1 MTAKTILVLFPKD
14 WDQVELAHPRYQG
27 RYRFV
32 FEGFDLFR
40 FPGNARLLTFDARRF
55 IDRLVRRYRGRIDG
69 VVSNNEHFGAL
80 IAAVLAQRLGLP
92 GTDPAVVIAAQH
104 KYYARCLQVRCVP
117 EAVPRHEVL
126 PYSRVAVAAPQM
138 GFPCFV
144 KPVKATY
151 SVLARRVDSLAQLQ
165 ALLDF
170 SPLERLIL
178 GRLVRPFDDLMP
190 LYTPFDIGAR
200 AMIAEDI
207 IEGVQ
212 VNIDGFVHRGRVT
225 VLGIVDEVMYP
236 GTQAFMR
243 FEYPSR
249 LPSAV
254 QQRMAALIER
264 LLAGM
269 DYVHGFFNVELM
281 FDPASDAIRVVEIN
295 PRMASQIVNLYRR
308 VDGCDPY
315 GMLLDLALGA
325 APEVQRGAG
334 EFRAAA
340 SFVFRRFDGR
350 APERVPGAAQIA
362 AMQRRHP
369 DARLMLYRKRGTGLA
384 REMKWLG
391 SHRYAV
397 LNLGGRDAADLQS
410 RYEAI
415 SRELSLDAGAVP
427 ASPALMG
434 ASAAST

>member
-1 MTAKTILVLFPKD
+1 MAVKTILVLFPKD
-14 WDQVELAHPRYQG
+14 WDRVELEHPRYRG
-27 RYRFV
+27 CYRFV

-40 FPGNARLLTFDARRF
+40 FPGNARLLTFDVRRF
-55 IDRLVRRYRGRIDG
+55 VDRLVRRHRGCIDG

-80 IAAVLAQRLGLP
+80 IAAVVAQRLGLP

-104 KYYARCLQVRCVP
+104 KYYARCLQARCIP
-117 EAVPRHEVL
+117 DAVPRYEVL
-126 PYSRVAVAAPQM
+126 PYTRSAAAVPRM

-170 SPLERLIL
+170 SLLERLIL

-200 AMIAEDI
+200 AMIAEEI
-207 IEGVQ
+207 LEGVQ
-212 VNIDGFVHRGRVT
+212 VNIDGFVHNGRIT

-249 LPSAV
+249 LPPAV
-254 QQRMAALIER
+254 QQRMAVLTET

-269 DYVHGFFNVELM
+269 DYDHGFFNVELM
-281 FDPASDAIRVVEIN
+281 FDPASDVIRVVEIN
-295 PRMASQIVNLYRR
+295 PRMATQIVNLYRR

-315 GMLLDLALGA
+315 GMLLDLSVGNTPVAVRA
-325 APEVQRGAG
+325 EG

-350 APERVPGAAQIA
+350 APGRVPGAEQIA
-362 AMQRRHP
+362 AMHSRYP
-369 DARLMLYRKRGTGLA
+369 DVRLMLYPKRGTGLA

-397 LNLGGRDAADLQS
+397 LNLGGRDADDLQA
-410 RYEAI
+410 RYEMI
-415 SRELSLDAGAVP
+415 SRELALDAGAAP
-427 ASPALMG
+427 MSAGAMTASG
-434 ASAAST
+434 AST

>member
-1 MTAKTILVLFPKD
+1 MAVKRILVLFPKD
-14 WDQVELAHPRYQG
+14 WDCAELEHPRYRG
-27 RYRFV
+27 RYEFLL
-32 FEGFDLFR
+32 EGFDLFR
-40 FPGNARLLTFDARRF
+40 FPESARLLCFDVRRF
-55 IDRLVRRYRGRIDG
+55 LHRLERRYRGRIDG
-69 VVSNNEHFGAL
+69 VISNNEHFGAL

-104 KYYARCLQVRCVP
+104 KYYARCLQRRIVP
-117 EAVPRHEVL
+117 GAVPAFEAL
-126 PYSRVAVAAPQM
+126 PYTGGPVAPPQL

-151 SVLARRVDSLAQLQ
+151 SVLARRIDNLEQLR
-165 ALLDF
+165 ALTAF
-170 SPLERLIL
+170 SPLERLVL
-178 GRLVRPFDDLMP
+178 GRLVKPFDDLMP

-200 AMIAEDI
+200 ALVAEQLL
-207 IEGVQ
+207 EGVQ
-212 VNIDGFVHRGRVT
+212 VNIDGYVHRGRVT

-249 LPSAV
+249 LPAEV
-254 QQRMAALIER
+254 QERMVALAEC

-269 DYVHGFFNVELM
+269 DYAHGFFNIELIH
-281 FDPASDAIRVVEIN
+281 DAASGAIRIVEIN
-295 PRMASQIVNLYRR
+295 PRMATQIVNLYRR

-315 GMLLDLALGA
+315 SMLLDLATGETPRL
-325 APEVQRGAG
+325 VRGAG
-334 EFRAAA
+334 EFRTAA

-350 APERVPGAAQIA
+350 PHGPLPSREQIEA
-362 AMQRRHP
+362 VHRRYP
-369 DARLMLYRKRGTGLA
+369 DARLMFYLKRGVGLA

-397 LNLGGRDAADLQS
+397 LNLGGHDAGDLQA

-415 SRELSLDAGAVP
+415 RDALALTP
-427 ASPALMG
+427 EATADTRLMAS
-434 ASAAST
+434 SA

>member
-1 MTAKTILVLFPKD
+1 MAVKRILVLFPKD
-14 WDQVELAHPRYQG
+14 WDCAELDHPRYRG
-27 RYRFV
+27 RYEFL

-40 FPGNARLLTFDARRF
+40 FPENARLLTFDVRRHV
-55 IDRLVRRYRGRIDG
+55 DRLTRRYRGRIDG
-69 VVSNNEHFGAL
+69 VISNNEHFGAL

-104 KYYARCLQVRCVP
+104 KYYARCLQRRILP
-117 EAVPRHEVL
+117 GAVPDFEVL
-126 PYSRVAVAAPQM
+126 PYTGGPAAAPRL

-151 SVLARRVDSLAQLQ
+151 SVLARRVDNPEELR
-165 ALLDF
+165 ALTAF
-170 SPLERLIL
+170 SPLERLVL

-200 AMIAEDI
+200 ALIAEGLLD
-207 IEGVQ
+207 GVQ
-212 VNIDGFVHRGRVT
+212 VNIDGYVHRGRVT

-249 LPSAV
+249 LPAAV
-254 QQRMAALIER
+254 LQRMTLLAEQ

-269 DYVHGFFNVELM
+269 DYAHGFFNIELIH
-281 FDPASDAIRVVEIN
+281 DPASGAIRIVEVN
-295 PRMASQIVNLYRR
+295 PRMAAQIVNLYRR

-315 GMLLDLALGA
+315 AMLLDLAAGE
-325 APEVQRGAG
+325 APQLVRGAG

-350 APERVPGAAQIA
+350 PHGPLPSREQIEA
-362 AMQRRHP
+362 VHRRYP
-369 DARLMLYRKRGTGLA
+369 DARLMFYLKRGASLA

-397 LNLGGRDAADLQS
+397 LNLGGRDAGDLQA

-415 SRELSLDAGAVP
+415 RDTL
-427 ASPALMG
+427 ALESD
-434 ASAAST
+434 ASANTRLMASSA

>member
-1 MTAKTILVLFPKD
+1 MAVKRILVLFPKD
-14 WDQVELAHPRYQG
+14 WDSAELDHPRYRG
-27 RYRFV
+27 RYEFLL
-32 FEGFDLFR
+32 EGFDLFR
-40 FPGNARLLTFDARRF
+40 FPESARLLFFDARRY
-55 IDRLVRRYRGRIDG
+55 IDRLERRYRGRIDG
-69 VVSNNEHFGAL
+69 VISNNEHFGAL

-104 KYYARCLQVRCVP
+104 KYYARCLQRRIVP
-117 EAVPRHEVL
+117 EAVPHFEAL
-126 PYSRVAVAAPQM
+126 PYTGGPVAPPHL

-151 SVLARRVDSLAQLQ
+151 SVLARRIDNPGQLR
-165 ALLDF
+165 ALTAF
-170 SPLERLIL
+170 SPLERLVL
-178 GRLVRPFDDLMP
+178 GRLVKPFDDLMP

-200 AMIAEDI
+200 ALVAEELLD
-207 IEGVQ
+207 GVQ
-212 VNIDGFVHRGRVT
+212 VNIDGYVHRGRVT

-249 LPSAV
+249 LPAELLE
-254 QQRMAALIER
+254 RMSVLAER

-269 DYVHGFFNVELM
+269 DYAHGFFNIELIH
-281 FDPASDAIRVVEIN
+281 DPASGAIRIVEVN
-295 PRMASQIVNLYRR
+295 PRMATQIVNLYRR

-315 GMLLDLALGA
+315 SMLLDLATGETPRL
-325 APEVQRGAG
+325 VRGAG

-350 APERVPGAAQIA
+350 PHGPLPSREQIEA
-362 AMQRRHP
+362 VHRRYP
-369 DARLMLYRKRGTGLA
+369 DARLMFYLKRGAGLA

-397 LNLGGRDAADLQS
+397 LNLGGKDAGDLQA

-415 SRELSLDAGAVP
+415 REALALTPEATADTRLM
-427 ASPALMG
+427 AS
-434 ASAAST
+434 SA

>member
-1 MTAKTILVLFPKD
+1 
-14 WDQVELAHPRYQG
+14 
-27 RYRFV
+27 
-32 FEGFDLFR
+32 
-40 FPGNARLLTFDARRF
+40 
-55 IDRLVRRYRGRIDG
+55 
-69 VVSNNEHFGAL
+69 
-80 IAAVLAQRLGLP
+80 
-92 GTDPAVVIAAQH
+92 
-104 KYYARCLQVRCVP
+104 
-117 EAVPRHEVL
+117 VL
-126 PYSRVAVAAPQM
+126 PYSRAAAVAPQM

-151 SVLARRVDSLAQLQ
+151 SVLARRVDSLSQLQ

-212 VNIDGFVHRGRVT
+212 VNVDGFVHRGRAT

-249 LPSAV
+249 LPQDV
-254 QQRMAALIER
+254 QQRMVALIER

-269 DYVHGFFNVELM
+269 DYGHGFFNVELM
-281 FDPASDAIRVVEIN
+281 FDPATGVIRVVEIN
-295 PRMASQIVNLYRR
+295 PRMATQIVNLYRR

-325 APEVQRGAG
+325 TPSVLRGAG

-340 SFVFRRFDGR
+340 SFVFRRFDGT
-350 APERVPGAAQIA
+350 APERVPGADAIA

-410 RYEAI
+410 RYEMI
-415 SRELSLDAGAVP
+415 SRELALETGAVP
-427 ASPALMG
+427 ASSAVMG
-434 ASAAST
+434 ASGAST